1 MEKIQFADIFDTEF
15 YNGDWLPYYAGVW
28 IIKNDDNWSGI
39 LDPVF
44 DGTNYQFQ
52 GFETSQVLNLT
63 VDNAIYQ
70 DTSGAS
76 DPLQEV
82 INNDGTYYFDPATRI
97 LYAHFTDNVLP
108 QSLRLDAV
116 EIGILKVFYRTE
128 TFIDQYQ
135 LSQIIQGQIAENRLI
150 STPTARTEL
159 DDFFY
164 SKPKYI
170 NGVIKI
176 DNTDLKYKNMFV
188 GKNRPESL
196 SQVSKIGNLMRVYE
210 WEGDSIL
217 NDMTWDAL
225 QENITYQGVVDKGAE
240 TYEDPY
246 TVDFSVRDI
255 RQNFNIKSPKRTL
268 DNTQWP
274 DIKDPDTTV
283 DLPNIWGTCRR
294 VPVLCLN
301 EQESSPTEFQFLL
314 ADTAD
319 RPLKRILRVYVDDV
333 LLDIVAPTI
342 IKDATQGISYFE
354 VDDGEFFDGNR
365 YTGLTKV
372 SVDIEGYTRN
382 DMSETLI
389 TNTLEIVRTMQ
400 LDDLGYIYSEAFYD
414 IDQWQ
419 SVEDTAPNAGYF
431 IKSPTELYRRIAD
444 LQTNIPG
451 TKWDITAQRRN
462 TWFDFRYTGQDPI
475 FTIDSTMLPRP
486 FSPTLSIDS
495 DEVLASFRVG
505 YAKKWSGSDV
515 EYSYYTDDSNSDFAS
530 SEYRTDKSRDF
541 DTFLSDETDAIDQ
554 ADIIAGRVSI
564 ADNRFKVDVDTN
576 AQSLGLRASQLRGG
590 DFIRVIV
597 DLDTEELIGSVT
609 CQIERQENRDGRT
622 RLNLRVEQSAPDNF
636 IQNRYLIFT
645 ENNENKYLIL
655 SGLPLILGD

>member
-52 GFETSQVLNLT
+52 GFEASQVLNLT

-70 DTSGAS
+70 DVSGTS
-76 DPLQEV
+76 DPVQEV
-82 INNDGTYYFDPATRI
+82 INNEGTYYFDVATRL
-97 LYAHFTDNVLP
+97 LYAHFLDNKLP
-108 QSLRLDAV
+108 QAFRPDAI
-116 EIGILKVFYRTE
+116 EIGILKIFYRT
-128 TFIDQYQ
+128 TAFIDQYQ
-135 LSQIIQGQIAENRLI
+135 LSQLIQGQVAENRLI

-170 NGVIKI
+170 NGTIKI
-176 DNTDLKYKNMFV
+176 DNTDLKYKNIFI
-188 GKNRPESL
+188 GKNRPPSL
-196 SQVSKIGNLMRVYE
+196 SDISKIGNLMRVYE

-217 NDMTWDAL
+217 NDMTWQQL
-225 QENITYQGVVDKGAE
+225 QENITYQGLVDKGAE
-240 TYEDPY
+240 VYEDPY
-246 TVDFSVRDI
+246 SVDFSVRDI
-255 RQNFNIKSPKRTL
+255 RQNFNVKSPKRVL

-274 DIKDPDTTV
+274 DLKDSDTPI

-319 RPLKRILRVYVDDV
+319 RPLKQILNVYVDDV
-333 LLDIVAPTI
+333 LLNIATPTI
-342 IKDATQGISYFE
+342 IKDDVQGISYFE
-354 VDDGEFFDGNR
+354 VDDSEFFDGSR

-372 SVDIEGYTRN
+372 SVDIEGYTQN
-382 DMSETLI
+382 DFDNTLI
-389 TNTLEIVRTMQ
+389 TNTLEIARTML
-400 LDDLGYIYSEAFYD
+400 LDDLGYVYSESFYD

-419 SVEDTAPNAGYF
+419 SVEDTAPDAGYF
-431 IKSPTELYRRIAD
+431 VKSPTELYRRIAD

-451 TKWDITAQRRN
+451 TKWDITVTRRN
-462 TWFDFRYTGQDPI
+462 TWKDFRYTGQSPI
-475 FTIDSTMLPRP
+475 FKIDSTMLPRG
-486 FSPTLSIDS
+486 FTATLSLDS

-505 YAKKWSGSDV
+505 YAKKWSGTESK
-515 EYSYYTDDSNSDFAS
+515 YSYYLDDSNADFAS
-530 SEYRTDKSRDF
+530 EEYRTDKSKDF
-541 DTFLSDETDAIDQ
+541 NTFLSDESDAISQ

-564 ADNRFKVDVDTN
+564 ADNRFSVDIDT
-576 AQSLGLRASQLRGG
+576 SSESMGLKASQLRAG
-590 DFIRVIV
+590 DFIRVV
-597 DLDTEELIGSVT
+597 LDLDVEPLIGEVT

-622 RLNLRVEQSAPDNF
+622 RLNLRVEQLAPDNF
-636 IQNRYLIFT
+636 LQNKYLIFT
-645 ENNENKYLIL
+645 ENNENKFLIL